1 MPIMNNFM
9 PARPMMGGLGVP
21 GQMGQNTVMP
31 SRPMFGNGPVG
42 LPTPMRGTA
51 LQGPQVPGLTGPIN
65 GGTNPLQSPALNSN
79 INLGSSNPM
88 LSQVLNSI
96 GQVPVQSIGG
106 YGSTPPAVPSNF
118 GNPFGGGAGGPMP
131 PMGGAYA
138 PGGLNMS
145 VNPFQMGGS
154 QQNSMTGQ
162 PGMGPQ
168 NGQQMAPQGP
178 MPPMGGMYGGMTAP
192 QRPMGMIPMTGPQ
205 GASSFGARF
214 PSQ

>member
-65 GGTNPLQSPALNSN
+65 GGTNPLQSPALNPWQQPANN
-79 INLGSSNPM
+79 IIPQMGSPVNLG
-88 LSQVLNSI
+88 L
-96 GQVPVQSIGG
+96 
-106 YGSTPPAVPSNF
+106 
-118 GNPFGGGAGGPMP
+118 
-131 PMGGAYA
+131 
-138 PGGLNMS
+138 
-145 VNPFQMGGS
+145 
-154 QQNSMTGQ
+154 TGQ

-178 MPPMGGMYGGMTAP
+178 MSPMGGMYGGMTAP

-205 GASSFGARF
+205 GASSFDARF

>member
-88 LSQVLNSI
+88 LLQALNSI
-96 GQVPVQSIGG
+96 GQVPVQSIGLPQNN
-106 YGSTPPAVPSNF
+106 TPWMNEP
-118 GNPFGGGAGGPMP
+118 G
-131 PMGGAYA
+131 MGGAYA

-145 VNPFQMGGS
+145 VNPFQMGGG

-178 MPPMGGMYGGMTAP
+178 MSPMGGMYGGMTAP

-205 GASSFGARF
+205 GASSFDARF

>member
-1 MPIMNNFM
+1 MALMANLNQAMPQNNF
-9 PARPMMGGLGVP
+9 RPMMGGLGVP

-65 GGTNPLQSPALNSN
+65 GGTNPLQSPALQPPAGMNAPGVN
-79 INLGSSNPM
+79 MYTGAGVTPGMINY
-88 LSQVLNSI
+88 LNQMN
-96 GQVPVQSIGG
+96 GPVMGNAN
-106 YGSTPPAVPSNF
+106 GSTPGMYNGTP
-118 GNPFGGGAGGPMP
+118 
-131 PMGGAYA
+131 
-138 PGGLNMS
+138 
-145 VNPFQMGGS
+145 QMGGPV
-154 QQNSMTGQ
+154 NLGTPGLTGQ

-178 MPPMGGMYGGMTAP
+178 MSPMGGMYGGMTAP

-205 GASSFGARF
+205 GASSFDARF